1 MQSGTLRHRVT
12 LQSFTTS
19 PDVYGEPIKTW
30 ADLATVWAAVEPLRG
45 REYFQAQQTH
55 AEVSYR
61 VRIRHRAD
69 ILPTMRVLH
78 AGKTLE
84 ILSVINIDE
93 RNRELHLM
101 CKELT

>member
-1 MQSGTLRHRVT
+1 MQSGTLRHRIT
-12 LQSFTTS
+12 LQSFTTV
-19 PDVYGEPIKTW
+19 PDIYGEPIKTW

-45 REYFQAQQTH
+45 REYFQAQQTR

-69 ILPTMRVLH
+69 ILPTMRISH

-84 ILSVINIDE
+84 ILSVINVNE
-93 RNRELHLM
+93 RSAELHLM
-101 CKELT
+101 CRELT